1 MPSEMETA
9 TEMTNG
15 MPSEILSFIKSAEGS
30 AALKAPQDS
39 EAGHK
44 AVAMMSSGNMQS
56 SVDLVGL
63 VEEKIT
69 RVPVKTKPNMNF
81 NVRTKT
87 TDTPLGRSSGWEPPP
102 NKTAMLVIGN
112 FEYFTDKR
120 VYYMKTVPT
129 AQAGSTSSGSQIA
142 EFMLSFVDLFKGI
155 FFPVEGS

>member
-1 MPSEMETA
+1 METAGDGMPSEMETA

-69 RVPVKTKPNMNF
+69 LAGATIIELGPGEGFATQALVKQ
-81 NVRTKT
+81 
-87 TDTPLGRSSGWEPPP
+87 TPALLTVIELSRRCFEPCC
-102 NKTAMLVIGN
+102 
-112 FEYFTDKR
+112 EE
-120 VYYMKTVPT
+120 MK
-129 AQAGSTSSGSQIA
+129 
-142 EFMLSFVDLFKGI
+142 FLHR
-155 FFPVEGS
+155 